1 MELDNERIKKI
12 FKNLATTEKQNVKDM
27 LLNYSKEEKSLE
39 VQVVEDDDSWK
50 HKEIK
55 QSLNIKP
62 INALSDTGY
71 ITPVIKDYLLSNY
84 KEPFFSEKPFESNTY
99 LVKRDGLPEGIQRA
113 CLSIHA
119 VRIVLILS
127 FLLRERH
134 VKMMKDENQLSL
146 FDSEWFN
153 TENDTILAVQVRFKY
168 ADFLPKGCKDNNL
181 IREALEELYSKR
193 WVVEYPMIIGGRVR
207 KVLASRGLISD
218 FVVDDNGMK
227 LIINNYWYR
236 SLINIS
242 KSYYINLNKEAIF
255 SLSERTLLFYIYINT
270 LPFLSKETDTEGRK
284 AIQEFVKELGI
295 NNITSLRGTIISK
308 ENFLMKF
315 AASEGTISNER
326 YKYNS
331 NIETTF
337 LKPFKKELS
346 KNKLDKNFNYKFD
359 ERGNIIIVVFEM
371 ISYEVRKELITN
383 EQAELKAT
391 ISYIK
396 KYRELT
402 NFETICIANYFL
414 QYSYNTI
421 MKATQNKKAL
431 RGLKGKQYV
440 VVFSSLVN
448 KYVDTNKKELEEL
461 DRVYNKIDNESRN
474 EMRKYFS
481 EKYPNTDE
489 L

>member
-1 MELDNERIKKI
+1 MSEDLERR
-12 FKNLATTEKQNVKDM
+12 NM
-27 LLNYSKEEKSLE
+27 LKNYSKHEKNME
-39 VQVVEDDDSWK
+39 GQVIEDDDKWK
-50 HKEIK
+50 QKDIK
-55 QSLNIKP
+55 QSLEVKP
-62 INALSDTGY
+62 LKMLPDNGY
-71 ITPVIKDYLLSNY
+71 ISPIIKDYLLSNY
-84 KEPFFSEKPFESNTY
+84 KEPFFSEKPFETNTY
-99 LVKRDGLPEGIQRA
+99 IVKRDGLPEGIQRA

-119 VRIVLILS
+119 IRVVLILS

-134 VKMMKDENQLSL
+134 VRMMKDENQISF

-153 TENDTILAVQVRFKY
+153 TENDTILAVQVRFRY
-168 ADFLPKGCKDNNL
+168 SDFLPKGCKDNNL

-193 WVVEYPMIIGGRVR
+193 WVVQYPMIIGGRVR

-255 SLSERTLLFYIYINT
+255 SLSERTLLFYIYMNT
-270 LPFLSKETDTEGRK
+270 LPFVSKETDTEGRK
-284 AIQEFVKELGI
+284 AIQEFVKKLGI
-295 NNITSLRGTIISK
+295 DSITSLRGTIISK

-315 AASEGTISNER
+315 AASEDAISNER

-331 NIETTF
+331 NIEDNF

-346 KNKLDKNFNYKFD
+346 KNQLDKNFNYKFD
-359 ERGNIIIVVFEM
+359 EKGNIIIVVFEM

-383 EQAELKAT
+383 EQAELKAS

-396 KYRELT
+396 KYRELS

-440 VVFSSLVN
+440 TAFSSLIN
-448 KYVDTNKKELEEL
+448 KYVEANKKELEEL
-461 DRVYNKIDNESRN
+461 DRVYNKIDNESKD
-474 EMRKYFS
+474 EMKKYFH
-481 EKYPNTDE
+481 EKYPNSDE

>member
-1 MELDNERIKKI
+1 MSEDLERR
-12 FKNLATTEKQNVKDM
+12 NM
-27 LLNYSKEEKSLE
+27 LKNYSKHEKNME
-39 VQVVEDDDSWK
+39 GQVIEDDDKWK
-50 HKEIK
+50 QKDIK
-55 QSLNIKP
+55 QHLEVKP
-62 INALSDTGY
+62 LKMLPDNGY
-71 ITPVIKDYLLSNY
+71 ISPIIKDYLLSNY
-84 KEPFFSEKPFESNTY
+84 KEPFFSEKPFEANTY
-99 LVKRDGLPEGIQRA
+99 IVKRDGLPEGIQRA

-119 VRIVLILS
+119 IRVVLILS

-134 VKMMKDENQLSL
+134 IRMMKDENQISL

-153 TENDTILAVQVRFKY
+153 TENDTILAVQVRFRY
-168 ADFLPKGCKDNNL
+168 SDFLPKGCKDNNL

-193 WVVEYPMIIGGRVR
+193 WIVQYPMIIGGRVR

-255 SLSERTLLFYIYINT
+255 SLSERTLLFYIYMNT
-270 LPFLSKETDTEGRK
+270 LPFISKETDTEGRK
-284 AIQEFVKELGI
+284 AIQEFVKKLGI
-295 NNITSLRGTIISK
+295 NSITSLRGTIISK

-315 AASEGTISNER
+315 AASEDAASNER

-331 NIETTF
+331 NIEDNF
-337 LKPFKKELS
+337 LKPFKKELA

-359 ERGNIIIVVFEM
+359 EKGNIIIVVFEM

-396 KYRELT
+396 KYRELS
-402 NFETICIANYFL
+402 NFETICIAEKFL
-414 QYSYNTI
+414 LFSYNTI

-431 RGLKGKQYV
+431 RGLKGKQYTT
-440 VVFSSLVN
+440 VFTGLID
-448 KYVDTNKKELEEL
+448 KYVEANKKELEEL
-461 DRVYNKIDNESRN
+461 DRVYNKIDDKSKA
-474 EMRKYFS
+474 EMKNYFY
-481 EKYPNTDE
+481 EKYSTSDE

>member
-1 MELDNERIKKI
+1 MSEDLERR
-12 FKNLATTEKQNVKDM
+12 NM
-27 LLNYSKEEKSLE
+27 LKNYSKHEKNME
-39 VQVVEDDDSWK
+39 AQVIEDDDKWK
-50 HKEIK
+50 QKDIK
-55 QSLNIKP
+55 QSLEVKP
-62 INALSDTGY
+62 LKMLPDNGY
-71 ITPVIKDYLLSNY
+71 ISPIIKDYLLSNY
-84 KEPFFSEKPFESNTY
+84 KEPFFSEKPFETNTY
-99 LVKRDGLPEGIQRA
+99 IVKRDGLPEGIQRA

-119 VRIVLILS
+119 IRVVLILS

-134 VKMMKDENQLSL
+134 VRMMKDENQISL

-153 TENDTILAVQVRFKY
+153 TENDTILAVQVRFRY
-168 ADFLPKGCKDNNL
+168 SDFLPKGCKDNNL

-193 WVVEYPMIIGGRVR
+193 WVVQYPMIIGGRVR

-255 SLSERTLLFYIYINT
+255 SLSERTLLFYIYMNT
-270 LPFLSKETDTEGRK
+270 LPFVSKETDTEGRK
-284 AIQEFVKELGI
+284 AIQEFVKKLGI
-295 NNITSLRGTIISK
+295 DSITSLRGTIISK

-315 AASEGTISNER
+315 AASEDAISNER

-331 NIETTF
+331 NIEDNF

-346 KNKLDKNFNYKFD
+346 KNQLDKNFNYKFD
-359 ERGNIIIVVFEM
+359 EKGNIIIVVFEM

-383 EQAELKAT
+383 EQAELKAS

-396 KYRELT
+396 KYRELS

-440 VVFSSLVN
+440 IAFSSLIN
-448 KYVDTNKKELEEL
+448 KYVEANKKELEEL
-461 DRVYNKIDNESRN
+461 DRVYNKIDNESKD
-474 EMRKYFS
+474 EMKKYFR
-481 EKYPNTDE
+481 EKYPNSDE